1 MAYSKRSA
9 SSKKSPREFLPVGI
23 SYVRLSDVFNHDAA
37 VRLHTGGMGGDV
49 IHILQGG
56 MNHMALIGIHRLTTL
71 PFTSIRR
78 LLPPEEQVATMLT
91 DLQFTSIRRL
101 LPYTLS
107 HTGDCNPCSSHPS
120 ADCYPPAP
128 AVLPLR
134 NPCSSHPSADCYQ
147 IGGRFVNTQMCLQ
160 FTSIRR
166 LLQHYGMDASTAYQ
180 LAVHIHPQ
188 IVTAYGMDATTA
200 YQACS
205 SHPSADCYCNILCS
219 ASVPNTIYRATR

>member
-134 NPCSSHPSADCYQ
+134 NPCSSHPSADCYL
-147 IGGRFVNTQMCLQ
+147 TSCLSGHR
-160 FTSIRR
+160 TGS
-166 LLQHYGMDASTAYQ
+166 
-180 LAVHIHPQ
+180 
-188 IVTAYGMDATTA
+188 
-200 YQACS
+200 CS